1 MPLSEYEQR
10 VLEQMERELTSDDPR
25 LATTLTSTTSRSA
38 TRYVVAG
45 IGLVVG
51 LLTLVLGAAK
61 SVPWVG
67 VLGFMIMFAS
77 VTYALTPPK
86 RRTVGPLG
94 TVSESGA
101 INPPKGRKSNG
112 SAQARQVPVQQ
123 QPKRRGS
130 FMERLEARWDRRRG
144 A

>member
-25 LATTLTSTTSRSA
+25 LATTLTSTTSRSGA
-38 TRYVVAG
+38 RYVVAG
-45 IGLVVG
+45 LGLVVG
-51 LLTLVLGAAK
+51 LLALVLGAAQ

-67 VLGFMIMFAS
+67 VLGFMIMFAA

-86 RRTVGPLG
+86 RRVVGPLG
-94 TVSESGA
+94 TVAESGG
-101 INPPKGRKSNG
+101 INPRKSRTSNG
-112 SAQARQVPVQQ
+112 SSTTKAAPTKK
-123 QPKRRGS
+123 QPKRHGS

>member
-25 LATTLTSTTSRSA
+25 LATTLTSTTSRSGA
-38 TRYVVAG
+38 RYVIAG

-67 VLGFMIMFAS
+67 VIGFVIMFAA

-94 TVSESGA
+94 TVSASGEIKPA
-101 INPPKGRKSNG
+101 KARTSNG
-112 SAQARQVPVQQ
+112 SSGAKPASAGR
-123 QPKRRGS
+123 QPKSRGS
-130 FMERLEARWDRRRG
+130 FMTRLEARWDRRRG

>member
-25 LATTLTSTTSRSA
+25 LATTLTSTTSRSGA
-38 TRYVVAG
+38 RYVVAG
-45 IGLVVG
+45 LGLVAG
-51 LLTLVLGAAK
+51 LLALVLGAAQ

-67 VLGFMIMFAS
+67 VLGFIIMFAA

-86 RRTVGPLG
+86 RRAVGPLG
-94 TVSESGA
+94 TVSESGG
-101 INPPKGRKSNG
+101 IKPSK
-112 SAQARQVPVQQ
+112 AQAARAGGPQAT
-123 QPKRRGS
+123 KSRSKGRGS
-130 FMERLEARWDRRRG
+130 FMERLEERWDRRRG

>member
-25 LATTLTSTTSRSA
+25 LATTLTSTTSRSGV
-38 TRYVVAG
+38 RYVIAG
-45 IGLVVG
+45 LGLVVG

-67 VLGFMIMFAS
+67 VVGFIVMFAA

-86 RRTVGPLG
+86 RRVVGPLG
-94 TVSESGA
+94 TVSDSGG
-101 INPPKGRKSNG
+101 INPPKSRKSNG
-112 SAQARQVPVQQ
+112 SSKTKSAPTKQ
-123 QPKRRGS
+123 QPKRHGS

>member
-25 LATTLTSTTSRSA
+25 LATTLTSTTSRSGV
-38 TRYVVAG
+38 RYVIAG

-67 VLGFMIMFAS
+67 VIGFVIMFAA

-94 TVSESGA
+94 TVSESGG
-101 INPPKGRKSNG
+101 INPAKPRTSNG
-112 SAQARQVPVQQ
+112 GAGVKSASAKAS
-123 QPKRRGS
+123 PKSHGG
-130 FMERLEARWDRRRG
+130 FMARLEARWDRRRG